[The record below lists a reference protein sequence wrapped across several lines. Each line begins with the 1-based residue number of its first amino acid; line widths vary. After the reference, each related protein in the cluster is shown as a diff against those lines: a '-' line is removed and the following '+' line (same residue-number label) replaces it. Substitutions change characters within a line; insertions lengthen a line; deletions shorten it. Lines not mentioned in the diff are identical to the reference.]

1 MLDND
6 VKSRTL
12 NEQNVHK
19 EDNWRTSGDEE
30 HQPASSEQ
38 LTVDLQLLPA
48 SPGGAGGAASGP
60 VLQDFQVQTQAQADV
75 LPVVSEDTCTFA
87 QTHKTNS
94 IILADE
100 TRDADGVETTPTTRN
115 L

>member
-12 NEQNVHK
+12 KEQNVHK

-30 HQPASSEQ
+30 HQPVSSEQ

-60 VLQDFQVQTQAQADV
+60 VLQDFQVQTQAEGRS
-75 LPVVSEDTCTFA
+75 PTCGLRGHVHVCTNA
-87 QTHKTNS
+87 QNKLHNP
-94 IILADE
+94 
-100 TRDADGVETTPTTRN
+100 RR
-115 L
+115 